1 MGGFCPQKHKK
12 HIGLRNSFKNSSV
25 CFSSFLV
32 NFVFSNKIDEAITGC
47 ERFTID
53 HLRTQN
59 CIEFLKLA
67 ETLNLEQLKHRA
79 VEYLE
84 WNFLQVVNEDDF
96 VKLSA
101 FQITSLLGSN
111 NLKVKREDKVYDAM
125 WKWYKHDPENR

>member
-1 MGGFCPQKHKK
+1 M
-12 HIGLRNSFKNSSV
+12 
-25 CFSSFLV
+25 FLL
-32 NFVFSNKIDEAITGC
+32 FFGSVFSNKIDEALTGC